1 MNTGVV
7 ILKTDGKEGKKQ
19 NAVEKPRVTFKD
31 KEAGSYFIMGFAN
44 LVNHQIVKG
53 LIFLL
58 LEVAYIAFMVN
69 KGVTLI
75 QGLYTLGTKKQGW
88 ATVPGQILPVLQQG
102 DNSMLFLIYGIAAL
116 VVTGLFIVVYFVNLS
131 SARQMMMIRK
141 SGKRPANFIQD
152 FRSLADGRFH
162 ATMLSLPVLGIL
174 FFTAL
179 PIVFMILI
187 AFTNYDSAHQ
197 VPGNLFTWTGISNFV
212 SLLGGNQLLS
222 GTFGHVLAWTLVWAF
237 FATFSNYFLGIIVA
251 LMINKKGI
259 RFKGMWRSI
268 LVTTIA
274 IPQFISL
281 LVMQNMFN
289 LYGPINQLIV
299 SMGGSRV
306 DFLAGDPTT
315 ARIVVLIVNLWI
327 GIPYT
332 MLITSGILMN
342 IPQELYESAKM
353 DGASPIQIFF
363 KITLPYVL
371 FVTAPYL
378 ITQFIGN
385 LNNFN
390 VIFLLTGGAPS
401 TTDYYQAGKTDLL
414 VTWLYKLTVNNY
426 DYNLAST
433 IGILSFIVCAV
444 FSLIAYHHTSSYSK
458 EEEFQ

>member
-1 MNTGVV
+1 MV

-19 NAVEKPRVTFKD
+19 TAIKKPKVTFKD

-53 LIFLL
+53 LLFLF
-58 LEVAYIAFMVN
+58 LEIAYIVFMAT

-88 ATVPGQILPVLQQG
+88 AIIPGQLLPVLQRG

-116 VVTGLFIVVYFVNLS
+116 VVTGLFILLYFVNLS
-131 SARQMMMIRK
+131 SARQVMMIRK
-141 SGKRPANFIQD
+141 SGKRPVNFHGD
-152 FRSLADGRFH
+152 FRALADGRFH
-162 ATMLSLPVLGIL
+162 VTMLSLPVLGIL

-197 VPGNLFTWTGISNFV
+197 VPGNLFTWVGLSNFV

-237 FATFSNYFLGIIVA
+237 FATFTNYFLGIIVA

-289 LYGPINQLIV
+289 LYGPINQVLV
-299 SMGGSRV
+299 SMGCSRI
-306 DFLAGDPTT
+306 DFLGGDPTT
-315 ARIVVLIVNLWI
+315 ARIVVLLVNLWI

-390 VIFLLTGGAPS
+390 VIFLLTGGAPN

-433 IGILSFIVCAV
+433 IGILSFIICAV